1 MSAVQDKIR
10 VSNQDQTPV
19 EQIAKTQRS
28 VRRRKSVKV
37 DKDTS
42 VYRLYVE
49 FLPAFVMQRESM
61 CYYSNN
67 RFSDDYELKALKR
80 RVLYGSCYARYKRAM
95 LFHQPTGQ
103 CLSVWVP
110 GQVEMSYESYL
121 AFKSKNTP
129 YSKSLLTALVIYKR
143 AYKAQVKGKKLPS
156 YIYSIDFDPATQ
168 KKDFDVA
175 LRSLVLQLTEG
186 KFKDTFNR
194 VILYHGEKK
203 HELARMSAKG
213 QVTCV
218 DADFKRKIYASE
230 RFSLPDLGVQ
240 LKR

>member
-1 MSAVQDKIR
+1 MSVIEKKIR
-10 VSNQDQTPV
+10 VS
-19 EQIAKTQRS
+19 EQVQKPQRS
-28 VRRRKSVKV
+28 VSRKRQKSKKV

-42 VYRLYVE
+42 IYRLYVE
-49 FLPAFVMQRESM
+49 FLPAFVMPRESM

-67 RFSDDYELKALKR
+67 QYSDDFELKALKR
-80 RVLYGSCYARYKRAM
+80 RVLHGSCYARYKRAM

-143 AYKAQVKGKKLPS
+143 AYKEEMKAKKEKPNS
-156 YIYSIDFDPATQ
+156 YIYSIDYDPATQ

-186 KFKDTFNR
+186 KFQNTYNR
-194 VILYHGEKK
+194 VIIYHGEKK

-213 QVTCV
+213 RVTCV
-218 DADFKRKIYASE
+218 NAEFKKKIFASK
-230 RFSLPDLGVQ
+230 RFSLPELGVYI
-240 LKR
+240 KR